1 MVSEIASAP
10 PITYHS
16 APCLQLHLQSARSS
30 CKTLRQN
37 SIGCNERVTKTR
49 ARSDIRTD
57 AYVSLPE
64 GHEGQ
69 RGSHSACLP
78 APWMS
83 SLVSCLRMCMCAF
96 ARPFTHTYT
105 IHIYVY
111 EIQYNS
117 INRVAI
123 NIIALLRE
131 LILISANRNDN
142 QNSKDN
148 DSNIDDYQAKTLTKW
163 CALPIVSVSFKAFH
177 PIITLSFI
185 CFLSFFFFF
194 SSYSFT
200 CHCQLY
206 NHFPQRKF

>member
-1 MVSEIASAP
+1 MARKKGDKEKRITVFFRFFRHPQKNYRQTHAPLLMVSEIASAP

-142 QNSKDN
+142 QNSKDV
-148 DSNIDDYQAKTLTKW
+148 DKVMRLA
-163 CALPIVSVSFKAFH
+163 
-177 PIITLSFI
+177 
-185 CFLSFFFFF
+185 
-194 SSYSFT
+194 YS
-200 CHCQLY
+200 L
-206 NHFPQRKF
+206 RLL